1 VLVAA
6 ILFGM
11 RTGVDVHNY
20 LVERDVQHE
29 LFNVR
34 GRLRSAKRI
43 ASVLDLPPSQV
54 GKVVVFESDRGPLAA
69 LIPSDR
75 EVDAEGVRKAVR
87 AKEVRGTTQARAS
100 QLSEYLGEAVPPA
113 GLPGVFRV
121 VIDRALA
128 AQDVLYFAA
137 GEASAVL
144 KLRGKVLVR
153 ATGARVAPIAS

>member
-1 VLVAA
+1 
-6 ILFGM
+6 M

-34 GRLRSAKRI
+34 GRLRSAERI

-75 EVDAEGVRKAVR
+75 NVDAEGVRKAVR

-121 VIDRALA
+121 VIDRELQTAERLSFHPNINTATLVVSRDDFARFLA
-128 AQDVLYFAA
+128 ACGNPVQYIEV
-137 GEASAVL
+137 
-144 KLRGKVLVR
+144 
-153 ATGARVAPIAS
+153 